1 MHVHFPILLIYAV
14 NDYSNTSSESLSDT
28 KSSDS
33 YKETSGKI
41 INFSSNNDFLKNV
54 DGNINENELNSES

>member
-28 KSSDS
+28 KGSDS